1 MGFGYSTFRRS
12 RVTVSHH
19 LLVHGRRLEYRWW
32 PPPSPPA
39 ATPLLLLH
47 EGLGSVGLWRDFP
60 EALAARTGR
69 ATAAYSRLGHGASDP
84 RGTALDIDFM
94 HDEAERVVPSV
105 LDALGLDRA
114 VLVGHSDGGSIALL
128 AAAAHP
134 RRVEA
139 LVLEAPHV
147 FVEPVSVASIARM
160 RDLYA
165 STDLRERLARYH
177 GDNVDEAFRGWNDV
191 WLHPDFLAWNIER
204 ALPRVT
210 CPVLVIQGEA
220 DEYGTAKQVEAIAAG
235 VGGAVE
241 TVWLRDCG
249 HSPHRDQ
256 PAAVLDAVAAFL
268 AAHM

>member
-1 MGFGYSTFRRS
+1 M
-12 RVTVSHH
+12 SHH

-32 PPPSPPA
+32 PPSSPPA

-94 HDEAERVVPSV
+94 HEEAERVVPSV

-114 VLVGHSDGGSIALL
+114 VLVGHSDGASIALL
-128 AAAAHP
+128 YAATHDLP
-134 RRVEA
+134 G
-139 LVLEAPHV
+139 LVVLAPHT
-147 FVEPVSVASIARM
+147 FVEESGLREIART
-160 RDLYA
+160 RTAYEEG
-165 STDLRERLARYH
+165 LRERMARH
-177 GDNVDEAFRGWNDV
+177 HRDPDVVFRNWNDV
-191 WLHPDFLAWNIER
+191 WLHPGFLAWNIER

-241 TVWLRDCG
+241 TVWLGDCG

-268 AAHM
+268 AAHT